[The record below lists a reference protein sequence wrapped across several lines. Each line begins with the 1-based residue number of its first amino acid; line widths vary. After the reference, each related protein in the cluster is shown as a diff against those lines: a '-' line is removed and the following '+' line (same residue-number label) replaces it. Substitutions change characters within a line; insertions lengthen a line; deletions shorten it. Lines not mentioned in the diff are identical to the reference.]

1 MNYST
6 RLALGVKDYHLEL
19 DEQHFARPI
28 EGQSDRIVIH
38 LIRSY
43 PIRCVNTRKKILFKY
58 VTYTNFKVLIIR
70 LRLLNRLPMAF

>member
-43 PIRCVNTRKKILFKY
+43 PIRCVNTVIGLSFISFGLIQYDVSIQGRKFSLS
-58 VTYTNFKVLIIR
+58 
-70 LRLLNRLPMAF
+70 M